1 MPSIRNDAAHWFRRA
16 QETRQLAESIGDAEA
31 KSSLLKI
38 AEQYERLAQL
48 AASRGNGNGS

>member
-48 AASRGNGNGS
+48 AASRGNGDST